1 MSSDATVHKVGEE
14 CLLPPTQSVTDKI
27 KNNSV
32 IQQWHCLDVKINMA
46 PLTYTWKTSQ
56 DALYYQRL
64 ASRSFSAAAAYAIE
78 HGIIN
83 KQ

>member
-14 CLLPPTQSVTDKI
+14 CLLPSTQSVSDKI
-27 KNNSV
+27 KNNSA
-32 IQQWHCLDVKINMA
+32 IQQWYTINLA
-46 PLTYTWKTSQ
+46 PLTYTWKTPQ

-64 ASRSFSAAAAYAIE
+64 ASRSFAAAAAFARE

-83 KQ
+83 NK